1 MKRLLGML
9 CLICRLVYMNVT
21 DWSHSEM
28 YCQPMY
34 AYSSP
39 HPFSVNVKAPK
50 FPFVIPTLVY
60 RTFVQGWWV
69 PISSFF
75 SWIGATVWS
84 LFFGF
89 EEANVVNYSASQTMR
104 AGSTMR
110 ESHWIS
116 DEAAKLMEEKGWDHS
131 MFEDEILPGGR

>member
-1 MKRLLGML
+1 
-9 CLICRLVYMNVT
+9 
-21 DWSHSEM
+21 M

-39 HPFSVNVKAPK
+39 HPFSVNMKAPK
-50 FPFVIPTLVY
+50 FPFVIPTVIY

-75 SWIGATVWS
+75 SWIAATMWS

-89 EEANVVNYSASQTMR
+89 EEAQAVNYSASQTIK